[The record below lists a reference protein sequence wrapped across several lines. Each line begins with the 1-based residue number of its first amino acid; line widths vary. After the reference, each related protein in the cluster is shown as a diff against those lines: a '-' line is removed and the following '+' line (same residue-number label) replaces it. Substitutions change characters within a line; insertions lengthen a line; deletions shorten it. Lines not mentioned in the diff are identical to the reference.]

1 MKTLIL
7 LLLILFA
14 VPVVANYPYIPGHF
28 PEWKQERLP
37 NWNGT
42 FGRFEHWPVW
52 APGYGIEKAIVLPL
66 NHPGQDILDLAF
78 VTLSENLLS
87 PV

>member
-7 LLLILFA
+7 LMFVLI
-14 VPVVANYPYIPGHF
+14 VGPVVANYPYIPGHY
-28 PEWKQERLP
+28 PEWKNERLP

-52 APGYGIEKAIVLPL
+52 APGYGIEKAIVLFIDHPRQDVL
-66 NHPGQDILDLAF
+66 NLAF
-78 VTLSENLLS
+78 VSFGENLLS